1 MSYKDYPFA
10 VTKNSVFLEFA
21 FTVPSYPTTQ
31 MTQVTPIYINTNIY
45 YVEADRLNPTLV
57 WFGDKNGIVTVD
69 YTKCTNIV
77 LGSRD
82 LFIAAVLAL

>member
-10 VTKNSVFLEFA
+10 VTKNSIFLEFA
-21 FTVPSYPTTQ
+21 FTIPSYPSSQ
-31 MTQVTPIYINTNIY
+31 MTQITPIYVNTNVY
-45 YVEADRLNPTLV
+45 YVEADRLNPSLV

-77 LGSRD
+77 LGTRA

>member
-10 VTKNSVFLEFA
+10 VTKNSIFLELA
-21 FTVPSYPTTQ
+21 FTVPSYPATQ
-31 MTQVTPIYINTNIY
+31 LTQVTPIYINTNTY
-45 YVEADRLNPTLV
+45 YVIADRLNPTLT
-57 WFGDKNGIVTVD
+57 WFGDDRGIVTVD

-77 LGSRD
+77 LGSRA